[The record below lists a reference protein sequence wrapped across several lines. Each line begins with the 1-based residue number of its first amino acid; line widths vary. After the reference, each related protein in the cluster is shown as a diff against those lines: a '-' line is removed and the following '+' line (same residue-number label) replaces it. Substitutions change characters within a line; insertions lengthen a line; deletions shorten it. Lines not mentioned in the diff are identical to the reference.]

1 MYWLQ
6 APKPK
11 AAKLPSSRLF
21 GSVNRLFV
29 CTETA
34 SCSVISMELAIPQS
48 EAGVFALC
56 DRALRL
62 APMELLAA
70 LPASKELLGAP
81 EWYPFESQAWP
92 LGEHIRLA
100 FAKYRTLR
108 TRSAF
113 SRVVE
118 VCLDRTLR
126 RGRQSFVMALEFPQ
140 AREFASALL
149 PLLSDS
155 DVDGQVVGTLL
166 KMRAYGYA
174 NQVQPLLQADK
185 AWIRRLARRY
195 IERSLPEPT

>member
-1 MYWLQ
+1 
-6 APKPK
+6 
-11 AAKLPSSRLF
+11 
-21 GSVNRLFV
+21 V
-29 CTETA
+29 ETA
-34 SCSVISMELAIPQS
+34 SGTVISMELAIPQS

-62 APMELLAA
+62 APMELLTA
-70 LPASKELLGAP
+70 LPSTKELRGAP
-81 EWYPFESQAWP
+81 EWYPFEAEAWS

-100 FAKYRTLR
+100 FAKYRNLR
-108 TRSAF
+108 TRPAF
-113 SRVVE
+113 SRVLE

-126 RGRQSFVMALEFPQ
+126 RGRQSFVMAMGFPQ

-155 DVDGQVVGTLL
+155 DVDGQVVGTLS

-174 NQVQPLLQADK
+174 DQVEPLLQADK

-195 IERSLPEPT
+195 IERCGPAPT